1 MRFRNQIMRLS
12 NQMTRMRHQ
21 IKRRVFKSNDA
32 SSNQMM
38 RLGVLPLLDKPL
50 RQILLRSSSTALR
63 YRGTLGSYISRKLH
77 LTVHFTMLLCRSCCR
92 L

>member
-1 MRFRNQIMRLS
+1 MMRFRSQTMRLS

-21 IKRRVFKSNDA
+21 IKRRIFKSNDA

-38 RLGVLPLLDKPL
+38 RLRVLPLLNKPV
-50 RQILLRSSSTALR
+50 RQILLRSSLLHPGIVVPLEAT
-63 YRGTLGSYISRKLH
+63 SRASH
-77 LTVHFTMLLCRSCCR
+77 DAFVPLL